1 MKLWKLKCSA
11 TFGDAWNQN
20 LIISQNISVLAQNF
34 HTKWLRGSL
43 GVPQIRIK
51 KKKKKNLTPEVKLDD
66 FFGMKFH
73 FISGCKKVV

>member
-43 GVPQIRIK
+43 GVPQMRIK
-51 KKKKKNLTPEVKLDD
+51 KKKKKLTPEVKLDD